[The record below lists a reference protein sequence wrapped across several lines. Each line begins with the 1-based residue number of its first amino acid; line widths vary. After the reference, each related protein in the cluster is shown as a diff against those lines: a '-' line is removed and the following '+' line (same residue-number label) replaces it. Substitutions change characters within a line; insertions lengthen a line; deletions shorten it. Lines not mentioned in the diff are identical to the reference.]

1 MNHARWIAGC
11 ACIAVLAMTVR
22 GAAQAEGGAEPLPLE
37 PPPAQPE
44 PQPPVGPEPPPR
56 VQPTQ
61 PPPTAPPSPAQP
73 AQPAPPEQPAPQP
86 PPSEPAP
93 PPDTASQA
101 GSTAGPII
109 DLPPDA
115 TQTSAVPTAG
125 SARGAPATVDEP
137 PRAPDSGT
145 LIGGYGQFN
154 LTSLKVGPDAD
165 FDTRAN
171 LRRLVL
177 FVSHEFTPEISAY
190 AELEWENAIA
200 CPSCQ
205 GSVEVEQAFVD
216 WKLLGDALVL
226 RTGLLLV
233 PMGII
238 NQWHEP
244 PVFHGVERPATDSRI
259 IPTTWRELG
268 LGVKG
273 ALAEIAR
280 YELYLTTTLAP
291 TGLGPT
297 GLAGARTLGSL
308 APADAFAVTGRLEV
322 EPLLGLTAGASFF
335 ASDLGGNGEFF
346 TPSGRPEDISVPL
359 LGYALDAR
367 VRRAGVEAR
376 VLWAQFFLPNA
387 GDLMRADRADGSPW
401 FPNADRTGPVPS
413 RIEGGYIELAYDVL
427 RFVQTE
433 QQLLPFAR
441 LEMYDTQ
448 ANVPDA
454 YDENPE
460 LDIDE
465 LTMGLSYRP
474 IAQLV
479 FKSDVQLRDRRL
491 GLDELQVNFGAGY
504 MY

>member
-1 MNHARWIAGC
+1 VIAAC
-11 ACIAVLAMTVR
+11 ACAAALVIAAR
-22 GAAQAEGGAEPLPLE
+22 AAAQSEDAQPLPLQ

-44 PQPPVGPEPPPR
+44 PPLPVAP
-56 VQPTQ
+56 VQ
-61 PPPTAPPSPAQP
+61 PPPPAQP
-73 AQPAPPEQPAPQP
+73 AQPPPPQQPAPPAPAPTPQ
-86 PPSEPAP
+86 PAP
-93 PPDTASQA
+93 PSDVAPPADTDAQT
-101 GSTAGPII
+101 GGQQGPII
-109 DLPPDA
+109 ELPPEP
-115 TQTSAVPTAG
+115 SASDSTRTAQEAPTA
-125 SARGAPATVDEP
+125 AAVDDAAPE
-137 PRAPDSGT
+137 SLGGT

-177 FVSHEFTPEISAY
+177 FVSHAFTPEIAAY

-238 NQWHEP
+238 NLWHEP

-273 ALAEIAR
+273 TLAEIAR

-308 APADAFAVTGRLEV
+308 APADAFAVTGRFEV

-359 LGYALDAR
+359 FGYALDAR
-367 VRRAGVEAR
+367 MRRSGIEAR

-387 GDLMRADRADGSPW
+387 GDLMQAERADGSPL
-401 FPNADRTGPVPS
+401 FPNARRTGPVPS
-413 RIEGGYIELAYDVL
+413 RIEGGYVELAYDVL
-427 RFVQTE
+427 SLLETDH
-433 QQLLPFAR
+433 QLLPFVR

-448 ANVPDA
+448 ADVPDA
-454 YDENPE
+454 YDANPE
-460 LDIDE
+460 LDIEE

-491 GLDELQVNFGAGY
+491 GLDELQINFGVGY